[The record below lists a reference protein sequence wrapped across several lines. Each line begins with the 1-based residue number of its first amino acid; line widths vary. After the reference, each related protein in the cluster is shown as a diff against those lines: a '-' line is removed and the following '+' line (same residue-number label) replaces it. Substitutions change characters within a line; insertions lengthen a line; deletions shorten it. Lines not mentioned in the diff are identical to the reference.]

1 MDVRDYVLAFESTHA
16 AMAADKALATS
27 GAKLIPTPRAVSAGC
42 GMSLRFTAPG
52 DAEAL
57 ARARSV
63 DAAYGL
69 AALYRMEGGACELV
83 ERL

>member
-1 MDVRDYVLAFESTHA
+1 METRDYVLAFESTHA
-16 AMAADKALATS
+16 AMAADKALAAS

-42 GMSLRFTAPG
+42 GMSLRFAAAS

-63 DAAYGL
+63 EAAHGL
-69 AALYRMEGGACELV
+69 AALYRMEGRECRLV